1 MVPWS
6 RIAPLLEVYWQ
17 LIVPRVEPRHRPGRL
32 KQWLNYLRRHH
43 PEAEQAY
50 QEVRTLSDS
59 RQFEDWLIRQRPTL

>member
-1 MVPWS
+1 MGIGIS
-6 RIAPLLEVYWQ
+6 G
-17 LIVPRVEPRHRPGRL
+17 HRLAGSVAAQGGVGTL
-32 KQWLNYLRRHH
+32 SSVDLRRHH